1 MNIIP
6 IFYEFTNIFN
16 EKIVFTK
23 SGKYAILRIVGN
35 YCIKKRFYNK

>member
-6 IFYEFTNIFN
+6 IFYDFTNIFN

-23 SGKYAILRIVGN
+23 SGKYDYIINFELLH
-35 YCIKKRFYNK
+35 KKSVIF